1 MAIRSFLILLLACVV
16 LIAVGCGDGGQTSTP
31 TKDGG
36 GKPVSIE
43 PGPDDNGFFNRAPFA
58 GMTFRNH
65 TGKDLVKDY
74 IVEAKGGG
82 ALVLDYDGDGDI
94 DIYVVDG
101 NQYKVGPKGDVVSR
115 TDHPDAYNRMLR
127 NDGGWNFTD
136 VTKETGLGD
145 RSYGFG
151 GTVGDFDNDGDPDI
165 YVCNWGP
172 NKLYRNNGDGTFTD
186 VTAEAK
192 VAGGPKVNDYYSTGA
207 AFFDADGDGDLDLYV
222 ANYNHM
228 AEFIRETSGF
238 GRQALWRG
246 ILVYMG
252 PFGIRAAHDRFYRN
266 NGNGTFTDE
275 TGTALIDQMARY
287 AFTPVVS
294 DFDRDGDLDI
304 YVTNDVCSN
313 TMWINDGKGVFTD
326 RGLETSTAMNTV
338 SSKQA
343 SMGNDSVDYDQD
355 GWPDI
360 YITNF
365 SHDTNTLYRNIT
377 PETKLKQ
384 LMFEEMTEP
393 SGLAAGDYIKV
404 CWGAKFQDFD
414 LDGYMDLFVA
424 AGHVYPE
431 INKFVKQVGTTYK
444 QVPTLWRNGGPPR
457 WKFTDVSERGGSG
470 FRLPRCGRAACFAD
484 FDNDGDMDVY
494 IAGLNDTPLLL
505 ENRLPRSGN
514 FLMVS
519 LAGKSRDRDAIGVR
533 VTVEAGGGKIT
544 QMQEMRLTASFIG
557 TNDPRLHWGVGKNEK
572 VDRLSIEWLG
582 GEKQVFENLEAN
594 HLYHVEEGGEPVKV
608 W

>member
-1 MAIRSFLILLLACVV
+1 MRVRSPSFLILVSVLGLLA
-16 LIAVGCGDGGQTSTP
+16 GCGDGTSGAAGS
-31 TKDGG
+31 DESFV
-36 GKPVSIE
+36 PVSLE
-43 PGPDDNGFFNRAPFA
+43 PGPDDTGFFDRAPYA
-58 GMTFRNH
+58 GITFRNH
-65 TGKDLVKDY
+65 TGKDEAKDY

-101 NQYKVGPKGDVVSR
+101 NRYKVGPKGDVISR
-115 TDHPDAYNRMLR
+115 TDHPDAYNRLLR
-127 NDGGWNFTD
+127 NDGGWKFTD
-136 VTKETGLGD
+136 VTKASGLGD

-151 GTVGDFDNDGDPDI
+151 GTVGDYDNDGDPDI

-186 VTAEAK
+186 MTATAK
-192 VAGGPKVNDYYSTGA
+192 VAGGPKVDDYYSTGA
-207 AFFDADGDGDLDLYV
+207 AFFDADDDGDLDLYV

-228 AEFIRETSGF
+228 SEFIGKTKGY
-238 GRQALWRG
+238 GRQARWRG
-246 ILVYMG
+246 ILVYAG
-252 PFGIRAAHDRFYRN
+252 PFGIRAANDRFYRN
-266 NGNGTFTDE
+266 NGDGSFTDE
-275 TGTALIDQMARY
+275 TLSCLVDQMARY

-304 YVTNDVCSN
+304 YVTNDVCDN

-326 RGLETSTAMNTV
+326 RGVSTSTAMNYNT
-338 SSKQA
+338 SKQA

-360 YITNF
+360 FITNF
-365 SHDTNTLYRNIT
+365 SHDTNTIYRNIKH
-377 PETKLKQ
+377 EMVNGD
-384 LMFEEMTEP
+384 LMFDEVTERT
-393 SGLAAGDYIKV
+393 GLAAGDFIKV

-431 INKFVKQVGTTYK
+431 INRFAEKVGTTYK
-444 QVPTLWRNGGPPR
+444 QVPTLWRGTGPPK
-457 WKFTDVSERGGSG
+457 WKFEDISEQGGSG
-470 FRLPRCGRAACFAD
+470 LRKPKCGRAACFAD
-484 FDNDGDMDVY
+484 FDDDGDMDVY

-505 ENRLPRSGN
+505 ENRMPRAGN
-514 FLMVS
+514 FLMVA
-519 LAGKSRDRDAIGVR
+519 LVGKSRDRDAIGAR
-533 VTVEAGGGKIT
+533 VTVEAGGGKIN

-557 TNDPRLHWGVGKNEK
+557 TNDPRLHWGVGRNEK
-572 VDRLSIEWLG
+572 IDRLTIEWRG
-582 GEKQVFENLEAN
+582 GEKQVFTGLEAN
-594 HLYHVEEGGEPVKV
+594 HLYRVEEGGKPVKV

>member
-1 MAIRSFLILLLACVV
+1 MRPTHFSVLILLAAILVAC
-16 LIAVGCGDGGQTSTP
+16 GGNDGTN
-31 TKDGG
+31 GG
-36 GKPVSIE
+36 ETASLE
-43 PGPDDNGFFNRAPFA
+43 PGPDENGFFDRAPFA

-65 TGKDLVKDY
+65 TGKDEKKDY

-82 ALVLDYDGDGDI
+82 ALVLDYDLDGDV

-101 NQYKVGPKGDVVSR
+101 NHYKVGPDGSVVSR
-115 TDHPDAYNRMLR
+115 TDHAEAYNRLLR
-127 NDGGWNFTD
+127 NDGNWKFTD
-136 VTKETGLGD
+136 VTEESGLGD

-151 GTVGDFDNDGDPDI
+151 GTVGDYDNDGDPDI
-165 YVCNWGP
+165 HVCNWGP

-186 VTAEAK
+186 VTDQAG
-192 VAGGPKVNDYYSTGA
+192 VAGGPKLHDYYSTGSCL
-207 AFFDADGDGDLDLYV
+207 FDADDDGDLDLYE

-228 AEFIRETSGF
+228 SEFIEKTKGN
-238 GRQALWRG
+238 GRTAPWRG
-246 ILVYMG
+246 IPVYAG
-252 PFGIRAAHDRFYRN
+252 PFGIRAAMDRFYRN
-266 NGNGTFTDE
+266 NGDGTFTDE
-275 TGTALIDQMARY
+275 TKTALRNQHARY

-294 DFDRDGDLDI
+294 DFDRDGDLDL
-304 YVTNDVCSN
+304 YVSNDVCDN

-326 RGLETSTAMNTV
+326 MGLETSTAMNSAT
-338 SSKQA
+338 SKQA

-365 SHDTNTLYRNIT
+365 SHDTNTLYRNIAG
-377 PETKLKQ
+377 EMKDGS
-384 LMFEEMTEP
+384 LMFDEVTERA
-393 SGLAAGDYIKV
+393 GLAAGDFIKV

-431 INKFVKQVGTTYK
+431 INLFEKKVGTTYK

-457 WKFTDVSERGGSG
+457 WKFEDISDRGGSG
-470 FRLPRCGRAACFAD
+470 FEKPRCGRAACFAD

-505 ENRLPRSGN
+505 ENRLPREGN

-519 LAGKSRDRDAIGVR
+519 LAGKSRDRDAIGAR
-533 VTVEAGGGKIT
+533 VTVEAGGGKIV
-544 QMQEMRLTASFIG
+544 QMQEMRLVASFIG
-557 TNDPRLHWGVGKNEK
+557 TNDPRLHWGVGKSSK
-572 VDRLSIEWLG
+572 IDRLTVEWRG
-582 GEKQVFENLEAN
+582 GEKQVFEGLEAN